1 MKRIVSIAMLMM
13 AMTVNS
19 QAQGRDSSTTT
30 DSIDIPSLDE
40 IIEMEANL
48 SSKNENERHYKRVW
62 AVFQPFALLLDCF
75 PCEQLLRSVNSCVP
89 GIIPGVPQRKVN

>member
-62 AVFQPFALLLDCF
+62 EKNTFFTAVSTQ
-75 PCEQLLRSVNSCVP
+75 NSSISTMKYWSGC
-89 GIIPGVPQRKVN
+89 